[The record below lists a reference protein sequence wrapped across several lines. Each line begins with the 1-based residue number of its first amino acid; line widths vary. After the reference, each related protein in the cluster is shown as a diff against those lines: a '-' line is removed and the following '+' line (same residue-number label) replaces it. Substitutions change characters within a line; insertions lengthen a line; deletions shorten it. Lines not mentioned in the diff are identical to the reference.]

1 MQKDEK
7 GSSIKLTIVGVVILA
22 CVAAVAAWR
31 IRPQMEEKRR
41 LEEKRDELAREVAA
55 RRAEVEELNSK
66 SLRFET
72 DPDFVEHEARR
83 NHRMFPGE
91 TEFVFDAPE

>member
-1 MQKDEK
+1 MQER
-7 GSSIKLTIVGVVILA
+7 GTIKTRLAWAGVALMAAAFALA
-22 CVAAVAAWR
+22 YFMVK
-31 IRPQMEEKRR
+31 PHLEEKRR
-41 LEEKRDELAREVAA
+41 FEQERDELARRVA
-55 RRAEVEELNSK
+55 RERAEVDELNAR

-83 NHRMFPGE
+83 NHRIFPGE